1 VCSAGW
7 WAAPDKVIAVQGLL
21 SVVLVILI
29 IGVLLVVFIPA
40 WLERRSRANCRQ
52 RQAFA
57 GDIQAQERAART
69 LERMLIPYARGRSAH
84 FVAGTAAAREPLNAL
99 LDGLAAAGA
108 TVAEMR
114 CPTVHD
120 YLLPIQHFWLA
131 PRDAAAIWGDNR
143 RVARLRGQLR
153 QTAADSAAAEAA
165 LAALAALPDALAGER
180 RAAAARLDEVEA
192 ALRAE
197 RAAGIERLDD
207 LSGELNRLRA
217 LLARQQATAGGPPAA
232 LDEGAAALEEA
243 VAGTTALAAAA
254 AEVAAARARLDERL
268 DAAHAQLDDAQ
279 AEVKGGADAP
289 PGARPPLRRAAGL
302 LNETAADHRRR
313 RDFPAAEAAAAAALR
328 LVALARDVAA
338 ADAHA
343 RRLAERDD
351 GLSLAA
357 PIADVRREVAELLD
371 GLEERLGSAA
381 REAPLVARA
390 AELRRRA
397 ETLLGR
403 QDEVLAGL
411 AREADAAGERLT
423 HGWDAARQ
431 LLPLAADDPLARRH
445 AALLAAAGEARRHPT
460 ALEQF
465 RRDVADFE
473 AELAP
478 WVTRL
483 QAGRRRVAE
492 LRATLPQTIDA
503 ALDTAA
509 PWACLAPHVAF
520 IQQRAADFETT
531 QAHFAAARRR
541 RDAEPLLD
549 ELAAIERDVA
559 ERHTLLNEQETRL
572 RFLEADVD
580 HIIALAAGDA
590 GELSPDDP
598 SRPKRDRALNL
609 IAHHTAQAHAAA
621 RYEDASLAL
630 SRAADLANRL
640 AV

>member
-1 VCSAGW
+1 MQS
-7 WAAPDKVIAVQGLL
+7 LL
-21 SVVLVILI
+21 SAVLVILI
-29 IGVLLVVFIPA
+29 ILLLLIFFVPA
-40 WLERRSRANCRQ
+40 WLERQSRANCKQ
-52 RQAFA
+52 RQTFA
-57 GDIQAQERAART
+57 DDVQAQERAART
-69 LERMLIPYARGRSAH
+69 LERALIPYARGRSAH

-108 TVAEMR
+108 TIGGMR
-114 CPTVHD
+114 CPTIHD

-131 PRDAAAIWGDNR
+131 PRDAAAIWGDTR

-153 QTAADSAAAEAA
+153 QSAADTAAAEAT
-165 LAALAALPDALAGER
+165 LADLAALPAALADER
-180 RAAAARLDEVEA
+180 RAAAARLDEIEA
-192 ALRAE
+192 GLRAE

-217 LLARQQATAGGPPAA
+217 LLARQQVTADGPPAA
-232 LDEGAAALEEA
+232 LDEGATALEEA
-243 VAGTTALAAAA
+243 VAATTALERATTELAT
-254 AEVAAARARLDERL
+254 ARARLDDRL
-268 DAAHAQLDDAQ
+268 SAAKAELDDTQ
-279 AEVKGGADAP
+279 AEVKGGPDAAP
-289 PGARPPLRRAAGL
+289 PGARPPLRRAAAL

-313 RDFPAAEAAAAAALR
+313 RDFGAAEAAAAAALR
-328 LVALARDVAA
+328 LVALARDAA
-338 ADAHA
+338 AVDAHA
-343 RRLAERDD
+343 RRLADRDD
-351 GLSLAA
+351 GLSLSA
-357 PIADVRREVAELLD
+357 PIAELRREVAELLD

-397 ETLLGR
+397 ETLLAR
-403 QDEVLAGL
+403 QDELIAGL
-411 AREADAAGERLT
+411 ERETAAATDRLA
-423 HGWDAARQ
+423 HGWEAARQ

-445 AALLAAAGEARRHPT
+445 AALLAAAADARRHPA

-465 RRDVADFE
+465 RRDVAEFE

-478 WVTRL
+478 WVTRV
-483 QAGRRRVAE
+483 QTGRRRVAE
-492 LRATLPQTIDA
+492 LRAHLPETIDA
-503 ALDTAA
+503 ALATAA

-531 QAHFAAARRR
+531 QARFAAARRR
-541 RDAEPLLD
+541 REAEPLLD

-559 ERHTLLNEQETRL
+559 ERRALLDEQAARL
-572 RFLEADVD
+572 RYLESDVD

-590 GELSPDDP
+590 DTLPPDDP

-640 AV
+640 AL

>member
-1 VCSAGW
+1 MQS
-7 WAAPDKVIAVQGLL
+7 LL
-21 SVVLVILI
+21 SAVLVILI
-29 IGVLLVVFIPA
+29 ILLLLIFFVPA
-40 WLERRSRANCRQ
+40 WLERQSRANCKQ

-57 GDIQAQERAART
+57 DDVQAQERAART
-69 LERMLIPYARGRSAH
+69 LERALIPYARGRSAH
-84 FVAGTAAAREPLNAL
+84 FVAGTAAARERLDAL
-99 LDGLAAAGA
+99 LDELAAARA
-108 TVAEMR
+108 TLTKMR
-114 CPTVHD
+114 CPTIHD

-131 PRDAAAIWGDNR
+131 PRDAAAIWGDTR

-153 QTAADSAAAEAA
+153 QSAADTAAAEAT
-165 LAALAALPDALAGER
+165 LADLAALPAALADER
-180 RAAAARLDEVEA
+180 RAAAARLDEIEA
-192 ALRAE
+192 GLRAE

-217 LLARQQATAGGPPAA
+217 LLARQQVTADGPPAA
-232 LDEGAAALEEA
+232 LDEGATALEEA
-243 VAGTTALAAAA
+243 AAATTALERATTELAT
-254 AEVAAARARLDERL
+254 ARARLDDRL
-268 DAAHAQLDDAQ
+268 SAAKAELDDTQ
-279 AEVKGGADAP
+279 AEVKGGPNAAP
-289 PGARPPLRRAAGL
+289 PGARPPLRRAAAL

-313 RDFPAAEAAAAAALR
+313 RDFGAAEAAAAAALR
-328 LVALARDVAA
+328 LVALARDAA
-338 ADAHA
+338 AVDAHA
-343 RRLAERDD
+343 RRLADRDD
-351 GLSLAA
+351 GLSLSA
-357 PIADVRREVAELLD
+357 PIAELRREVAELLD

-397 ETLLGR
+397 ETLLAR
-403 QDEVLAGL
+403 QDELIAGL
-411 AREADAAGERLT
+411 ERETAAATDRLA
-423 HGWDAARQ
+423 HGWEAARQ

-445 AALLAAAGEARRHPT
+445 AALLAAAADARRHPA

-465 RRDVADFE
+465 RRDVAEFE

-478 WVTRL
+478 WVTRV
-483 QAGRRRVAE
+483 QTGRRRVAE
-492 LRATLPQTIDA
+492 LRAHLPETIDA
-503 ALDTAA
+503 ALATAA

-531 QAHFAAARRR
+531 QARFAAARRR
-541 RDAEPLLD
+541 REAEPLLD
-549 ELAAIERDVA
+549 ELASIERDVA
-559 ERHTLLNEQETRL
+559 ERRALLDEQAARL
-572 RFLEADVD
+572 RYLESDVD

-590 GELSPDDP
+590 DTLPPDDP

>member
-1 VCSAGW
+1 M
-7 WAAPDKVIAVQGLL
+7 IAVQWVL
-21 SVVLVILI
+21 SL
-29 IGVLLVVFIPA
+29 LLVVAIIFVLLLFFVPA
-40 WLERRSRANCRQ
+40 WLERQSRANVKQ
-52 RQAFA
+52 RQTLAE
-57 GDIQAQERAART
+57 DIQTQERAARA
-69 LERMLIPYARGRSAH
+69 LERALIPYARGRSAH
-84 FVAGTAAAREPLNAL
+84 FVAGTAAARERLDAL
-99 LDGLAAAGA
+99 LDGLAAAGSTLA
-108 TVAEMR
+108 AMR

-131 PRDAAAIWGDNR
+131 PRDAAAIWGDTR
-143 RVARLRGQLR
+143 RAARLRGQLR
-153 QTAADSAAAEAA
+153 RITADSAAAEAA
-165 LAALAALPDALAGER
+165 LAALAALPAALADER
-180 RAAAARLDEVEA
+180 RAAATRLDEVDA

-197 RAAGIERLDD
+197 RAAGVERLDD

-217 LLARQQATAGGPPAA
+217 LLARQQVAADGPPAT

-243 VAGTTALAAAA
+243 AAGATAL
-254 AEVAAARARLDERL
+254 VAATADVAVARARLDERL
-268 DAAHAQLDDAQ
+268 NAAKAELDDAQ
-279 AEVKGGADAP
+279 AEVKGGPAPAP
-289 PGARPPLRRAAGL
+289 PAARPPLRRAALL

-313 RDFPAAEAAAAAALR
+313 RDFGAAEATAAAALR
-328 LVALARDVAA
+328 LVALARDAA
-338 ADAHA
+338 AVDAHA
-343 RRLAERDD
+343 RRLADRDD

-357 PIADVRREVAELLD
+357 PIAELRREVAELFD

-397 ETLLGR
+397 ETLLAR
-403 QDEVLAGL
+403 QDELLAGL
-411 AREADAAGERLT
+411 ERETAAATDRLA
-423 HGWDAARQ
+423 HGWEAARQ

-445 AALLAAAGEARRHPT
+445 AALLAAAAEARRHPA

-465 RRDVADFE
+465 RRDVAAFE

-478 WVTRL
+478 WVTRV

-492 LRATLPQTIDA
+492 LRARLPEAIDA
-503 ALDTAA
+503 ALATAA

-531 QAHFAAARRR
+531 QARFAAARRR
-541 RDAEPLLD
+541 REAEPLLD

-559 ERHTLLNEQETRL
+559 ERHALLDEQAGRL
-572 RFLEADVD
+572 RYLELDVD
-580 HIIALAAGDA
+580 HIVALAAGDA
-590 GELSPDDP
+590 DALPPDDP

-609 IAHHTAQAHAAA
+609 IAHHTAQAHAAT

>member
-1 VCSAGW
+1 
-7 WAAPDKVIAVQGLL
+7 VQSLL
-21 SVVLVILI
+21 SAVLVILI
-29 IGVLLVVFIPA
+29 ILLLLIFFVPA
-40 WLERRSRANCRQ
+40 WLERQSRANCKQ

-57 GDIQAQERAART
+57 DDVQAQERAART
-69 LERMLIPYARGRSAH
+69 LERALIPYARGRSAH
-84 FVAGTAAAREPLNAL
+84 FVAGTAAARERLNAL

-108 TVAEMR
+108 TIGGMR
-114 CPTVHD
+114 CPTIHD

-131 PRDAAAIWGDNR
+131 PRDAAAIWGDTR

-153 QTAADSAAAEAA
+153 QSAADTAAAEAA
-165 LAALAALPDALAGER
+165 LADLAALPAALADDR
-180 RAAAARLDEVEA
+180 RAAAARLDEIEA
-192 ALRAE
+192 GLRAE

-217 LLARQQATAGGPPAA
+217 LLARQQVTADGPPAA
-232 LDEGAAALEEA
+232 LDEGATALEEA
-243 VAGTTALAAAA
+243 AAATTALERATTELAT
-254 AEVAAARARLDERL
+254 ARARLDDRL
-268 DAAHAQLDDAQ
+268 SAAKAELDDTQ
-279 AEVKGGADAP
+279 AEVKGGPNAAP
-289 PGARPPLRRAAGL
+289 PGARPPLRRAAAL

-313 RDFPAAEAAAAAALR
+313 RDFGAAEAAAAAALR
-328 LVALARDVAA
+328 LVALARDAA
-338 ADAHA
+338 AVDAHA
-343 RRLAERDD
+343 RRLADRDD
-351 GLSLAA
+351 GLSLSA
-357 PIADVRREVAELLD
+357 PIAELRREVAELLD

-397 ETLLGR
+397 ETLLAR
-403 QDEVLAGL
+403 QDELIAGL
-411 AREADAAGERLT
+411 ERETAAATDRLA
-423 HGWDAARQ
+423 HGWEAARQ

-445 AALLAAAGEARRHPT
+445 AALLAAAADARRHPA

-465 RRDVADFE
+465 RRDVAEFE

-478 WVTRL
+478 WVTRV
-483 QAGRRRVAE
+483 QTGRRRVAE
-492 LRATLPQTIDA
+492 LRAHLPETIDA
-503 ALDTAA
+503 ALATAA

-531 QAHFAAARRR
+531 QARFAAARRR
-541 RDAEPLLD
+541 REAEPLLD

-559 ERHTLLNEQETRL
+559 ERRALLDEQAARL
-572 RFLEADVD
+572 HYLESDVD

-590 GELSPDDP
+590 DTLPPDDP

-640 AV
+640 AL

>member
-1 VCSAGW
+1 M
-7 WAAPDKVIAVQGLL
+7 IAVQWVL
-21 SVVLVILI
+21 SL
-29 IGVLLVVFIPA
+29 LLVVAIIFVLLLFFVPA
-40 WLERRSRANCRQ
+40 WLERQSRANVKQ
-52 RQAFA
+52 RQTLAE
-57 GDIQAQERAART
+57 DIQTQERAARA
-69 LERMLIPYARGRSAH
+69 LERALIPYARGRSAH
-84 FVAGTAAAREPLNAL
+84 FVAGTAAARERLDAL
-99 LDGLAAAGA
+99 LDGLAAAGSTLA
-108 TVAEMR
+108 AMR

-131 PRDAAAIWGDNR
+131 PRDAAAIWGDTR
-143 RVARLRGQLR
+143 RAARLRGQLR
-153 QTAADSAAAEAA
+153 RIAADS
-165 LAALAALPDALAGER
+165 
-180 RAAAARLDEVEA
+180 AAAARLDEVDA

-197 RAAGIERLDD
+197 RAAGVERLDD

-217 LLARQQATAGGPPAA
+217 LLARQQVAADGPPAT

-243 VAGTTALAAAA
+243 AAGATAL
-254 AEVAAARARLDERL
+254 VAATADVAVARARLDERL
-268 DAAHAQLDDAQ
+268 NAAKAELDDAQ
-279 AEVKGGADAP
+279 AEVKGGPDPAP
-289 PGARPPLRRAAGL
+289 PAARPPLRRAALL

-313 RDFPAAEAAAAAALR
+313 RDFGAAEATAAAALR
-328 LVALARDVAA
+328 LVALARDAA
-338 ADAHA
+338 AVDAHA
-343 RRLAERDD
+343 RRLADRDD

-357 PIADVRREVAELLD
+357 PIAELRREVAELFD

-397 ETLLGR
+397 ETLLAR
-403 QDEVLAGL
+403 QDELLAGL
-411 AREADAAGERLT
+411 ERETAAATDRLA
-423 HGWDAARQ
+423 HGWEAARQ

-445 AALLAAAGEARRHPT
+445 AALLAAAAEARRHPA

-465 RRDVADFE
+465 RRDVAAFE

-478 WVTRL
+478 WVTRV

-492 LRATLPQTIDA
+492 LRARLPEAIDA
-503 ALDTAA
+503 ALATAA

-531 QAHFAAARRR
+531 QARFAAARRR
-541 RDAEPLLD
+541 REAEPLLD

-559 ERHTLLNEQETRL
+559 ERHALLDEQAGRL
-572 RFLEADVD
+572 RYLELDVD
-580 HIIALAAGDA
+580 HIVALAAGDA
-590 GELSPDDP
+590 DALPPDDP

-609 IAHHTAQAHAAA
+609 IAHHTAQAHAAT

>member
-1 VCSAGW
+1 MQS
-7 WAAPDKVIAVQGLL
+7 LL
-21 SVVLVILI
+21 SAVLVILI
-29 IGVLLVVFIPA
+29 ILLLLIFFVPA
-40 WLERRSRANCRQ
+40 WLERQSRANCKQ
-52 RQAFA
+52 RQTFA
-57 GDIQAQERAART
+57 DDVQAQERAARA
-69 LERMLIPYARGRSAH
+69 LERALIPYARGRSAH
-84 FVAGTAAAREPLNAL
+84 FVAGTTAARERLDAL
-99 LDGLAAAGA
+99 LDGLAAARA
-108 TVAEMR
+108 TLTEMR
-114 CPTVHD
+114 CPTIHD

-131 PRDAAAIWGDNR
+131 PRDAAAIWGDTR

-153 QTAADSAAAEAA
+153 QSEADMAAAETT
-165 LAALAALPDALAGER
+165 LADLAALPAALADER
-180 RAAAARLDEVEA
+180 RAAAARLDGIEA
-192 ALRAE
+192 GLRAE

-217 LLARQQATAGGPPAA
+217 LLARQQVTADGPAAA
-232 LDEGAAALEEA
+232 LDEGATALEEA
-243 VAGTTALAAAA
+243 TAATTALEQST
-254 AEVAAARARLDERL
+254 AELAAARARLDNRL
-268 DAAHAQLDDAQ
+268 SAAKAELDDTQ
-279 AEVKGGADAP
+279 AEVKGGPDAAP
-289 PGARPPLRRAAGL
+289 PGARPPLRRAAAL

-313 RDFPAAEAAAAAALR
+313 RDFGAAEAAAAAALR
-328 LVALARDVAA
+328 LVALARDAA
-338 ADAHA
+338 AVDAHA
-343 RRLAERDD
+343 RRLADRDD
-351 GLSLAA
+351 GLSLSA
-357 PIADVRREVAELLD
+357 PIAELRREVADLLD

-397 ETLLGR
+397 ETLLAR
-403 QDEVLAGL
+403 QDEMIAGL
-411 AREADAAGERLT
+411 ERETAVATDRLA
-423 HGWDAARQ
+423 HGWEAARQ

-445 AALLAAAGEARRHPT
+445 AALLAAAADARRHPT

-465 RRDVADFE
+465 RRDVAEFE

-478 WVTRL
+478 WVTRV

-492 LRATLPQTIDA
+492 LRARLPEAIDA
-503 ALDTAA
+503 ALATAA

-531 QAHFAAARRR
+531 QARFAAARRR
-541 RDAEPLLD
+541 REAEPLLD

-559 ERHTLLNEQETRL
+559 ERHALLDEQAARL
-572 RFLEADVD
+572 RYLESDVD
-580 HIIALAAGDA
+580 HIVALAAGDPDT
-590 GELSPDDP
+590 LPPDDP